1 MFPGNMRNKATWFFA
16 GEFAINAARGLFT
29 LALGMLLYAKTES
42 LWAFAAV
49 FASEFAVG
57 IFLQGIAGTSVDR
70 FGASR
75 VLLTAAGCSVLA
87 IGLPLLAKSGTSD
100 PNILLLAAIGLNVFR
115 PFIRN
120 AIFVL
125 TPDVAGPQGLDRLN
139 SLLSIALQAGQI
151 VGMVMAGVVLEFWHS
166 GEVVFVVLVG
176 HVLAFACYAV
186 LFGRRARVD
195 ASSPDRARGNGSW
208 AEVFRQLREDR
219 ALVWLLAIAAVDYF
233 SIAAFNLLLAPAVKY
248 NFDDQARWLTIIDV
262 CFAVGAVLGGVWVGR
277 RRIHGRMRVGVSA
290 GTALAAVMVFV
301 AYAMALPAVVVLC
314 ATFCFGALAT
324 ASTVCWMGAL
334 QRRSLAHIK
343 GRLAS
348 LRYIVNASAVAV
360 GVLAISKAHDL
371 GFTEASAAAAVLCA
385 CLFGCAALGMLAGGF
400 ADETDSRAA
409 VPAVADT
416 ATST

>member
-1 MFPGNMRNKATWFFA
+1 MRNKASWFFA

-29 LALGMLLYAKTES
+29 LAIGMLLYEKTQS

-57 IFLQGIAGTSVDR
+57 IFLQGVAGSSVDR

-75 VLLTAAGCSVLA
+75 VLLTAAGCSVFA
-87 IGLPLLAKSGTSD
+87 IGLPLLGKGGAND
-100 PNILLLAAIGLNVFR
+100 PDILLLAAIGLNVFR

-125 TPDVAGPQGLDRLN
+125 TPEVAGPQGLDRLN
-139 SLLSIALQAGQI
+139 SVLSIALQSGQI
-151 VGMVMAGVVLEFWHS
+151 VGMVMAGVVLEFWHAR
-166 GEVVFVVLVG
+166 EVVFVVLVG
-176 HVLAFACYAV
+176 HVSAFVCYAV
-186 LFGRRARVD
+186 LFGRPARVD
-195 ASSPDRARGNGSW
+195 ASSQDRARGNGSW
-208 AEVFRQLREDR
+208 AETFRQFQKDR
-219 ALVWLLAIAAVDYF
+219 ALFWLLAIAAVDYIA
-233 SIAAFNLLLAPAVKY
+233 IAAFNLLLAPAVRY

-262 CFAVGAVLGGVWVGR
+262 CFAVGAVFGGLWVGGR
-277 RRIHGRMRVGVSA
+277 RVHGRMRVGVSA
-290 GTALAAVMVFV
+290 GTTLSAVLVFV
-301 AYAMALPAVVVLC
+301 AYAMALPAIVVLC

-348 LRYIVNASAVAV
+348 MRYMVNASAVAV
-360 GVLAISKAHDL
+360 GVLAISMAHDH
-371 GFTEASAAAAVLCA
+371 GFAAASAVAAVLCA
-385 CLFGCAALGMLAGGF
+385 CLFGCAAFGLLAGGF
-400 ADETDSRAA
+400 ADEIEPRAA

-416 ATST
+416 ATSG